1 MAFNSLTFVLFFA
14 IVLALHQLPLPWK
27 VKKINLIV
35 ASYLFYAAW
44 NPPFVL
50 LLLLSSVV
58 DFFLA
63 RWLDRTERPV
73 HRKAI
78 LCASLT
84 LSLGM
89 LAFFKYA
96 GFLLQTFVQLLTLA
110 GVHYQAVAPD
120 LILPL
125 GISFYT
131 FETVSYLVD
140 VYRRKIQAWPSFIDY
155 TLFLAFFP
163 HLVAGPIVRPAD
175 FLPQCEREH
184 RASGAE
190 LQWGLVLM
198 LVGLFEKVV
207 LADNFMAPVADS
219 VYQQAFSA
227 GSRDAWLG
235 TIAFSGQVFF
245 DFAGYSMCGIG
256 AAMCFGFALTDNFHF
271 PYAAV
276 GFSDF
281 WRRWHI
287 SLSTWL
293 RDYLYIPLGGNRR
306 GEARTYANLMLT
318 MLLGGLWHGASWRFV
333 AWGALHGCY
342 LTGERTLKSR
352 WGDTNWLGI
361 WPVQF
366 LLALLT
372 WLLVCITWVFFRATD
387 FASAIHL
394 IHMMACRRPM
404 DHIVTSGDAAAVL
417 AITAVLL
424 LGQWF
429 LRDTTLERA
438 TSRLPRWVVG
448 CALCFMLL
456 ALCLAPGEDRAFIY
470 FQF

>member
-1 MAFNSLTFVLFFA
+1 MAFNSFTFVFFFA
-14 IVLALHQLPLPWK
+14 IVLGLHQLPLPWK
-27 VKKINLIV
+27 AKKLNLIV

-50 LLLLSSVV
+50 LLFLSSVV

-63 RWLDRTERPV
+63 RWLDRTQRPAY
-73 HRKAI
+73 RRAI

-96 GFLLQTFVQLLTLA
+96 GLLLLTFTQLMALA
-110 GVHYQAVAPD
+110 GVHYRAVAPD

-175 FLPQCEREH
+175 FLPQCERER

-190 LQWGLVLM
+190 IQWGLVLM
-198 LVGLFEKVV
+198 LVGLFEKVI
-207 LADNFMAPVADS
+207 LADNIMAPVADS
-219 VYQQAFSA
+219 VYYQALLA

-256 AAMCFGFALTDNFHF
+256 AAMCFGFALADNFHF

-333 AWGALHGCY
+333 AWGGLHGCY

-352 WGDTNWLGI
+352 WGNMNWLGR
-361 WPVQF
+361 WPVQCF
-366 LLALLT
+366 LAMLT

-387 FASAIHL
+387 FASAIHM
-394 IHMMACRRPM
+394 IRVMVYRHPM
-404 DHIVTSGDAAAVL
+404 NRIVSRGDAAAVL
-417 AITAVLL
+417 AVTAVLL

-429 LRDTTLERA
+429 LRDTTLEHA
-438 TSRLPRWVVG
+438 TSRLPRWVIG

-456 ALCLAPGEDRAFIY
+456 ALCLAHGEDRAFIY